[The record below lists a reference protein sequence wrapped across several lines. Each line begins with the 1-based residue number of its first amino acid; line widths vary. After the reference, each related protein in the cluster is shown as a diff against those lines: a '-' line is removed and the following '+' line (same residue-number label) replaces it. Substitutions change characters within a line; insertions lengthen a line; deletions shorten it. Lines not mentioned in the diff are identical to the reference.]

1 MEAEADTEDMDMEAE
16 ADTEDMDMV
25 DIFVVDMVTDIIHIA
40 LI

>member
-1 MEAEADTEDMDMEAE
+1 MEAE

-25 DIFVVDMVTDIIHIA
+25 DIFVVDMVTDMEIA